1 MQEFIDE
8 KDERIL
14 ELEEIRKQLEALS
27 YKKDI
32 EIRNVINQKQESSAI
47 KMDPIGKM
55 QESMDRLQSL

>member
-1 MQEFIDE
+1 LTIKKFKEDALSLNEQIQDMQEFIDE

-32 EIRNVINQKQESSAI
+32 EIRNVIN
-47 KMDPIGKM
+47 
-55 QESMDRLQSL
+55 